1 MSRGSNIVNE
11 GEMIMHRERPENPRL
26 PELFTRRF
34 PSAAET
40 PIPPRNS
47 FPARARGKATIA
59 FFLVLALCAAHPA
72 ASETA
77 PTATELPPLP
87 ETLTTQ
93 PAVSDDQA
101 PFPLSEPPQE
111 RVGALLSPDISG
123 NGNETASPAPKDGR
137 PELPPLPEQ
146 LAAPSETAVSEEVPA
161 SRENTPPVTSPDVP
175 SETGME
181 LPPLPESET
190 SPAAAPAPAEDVALP
205 TLPEMDSSPDVPRP
219 TEGVGLPPL
228 PESGTPDPTALSGE
242 GKQGALVLPPLPP
255 LPEETG
261 DPFGVALPP
270 IPTTVPED
278 SSPGLSD
285 QIPLPPLSPFEGTWA
300 VLMKAD
306 TSYGKASEVFRLLT
320 LRLEGEQFRVLTGDG
335 ASFSVKPT
343 GAERLEGILST
354 TQGESVTIR
363 MDLPRGRQDLT
374 VSLLR
379 SGKVI
384 VTLFALPE
392 DMGSHPI
399 PGENAPLRTA
409 RERFRTTFE
418 SYLAILRGNAQ
429 GDAEGAR
436 KKAVMEYLM
445 FQDLATRR

>member
-1 MSRGSNIVNE
+1 
-11 GEMIMHRERPENPRL
+11 MIMHRERPENPRL

-40 PIPPRNS
+40 PVPPRNS
-47 FPARARGKATIA
+47 LPARARGRAPIA
-59 FFLVLALCAAHPA
+59 FLLVLALSAAHPA
-72 ASETA
+72 AGETA

-93 PAVSDDQA
+93 PAVSGDQA
-101 PFPLSEPPQE
+101 PFSLSEPPQE
-111 RVGALLSPDISG
+111 RVDALLSPDISG
-123 NGNETASPAPKDGR
+123 DGDEAVSPALEDGR
-137 PELPPLPEQ
+137 SELPPLPEQ

-161 SRENTPPVTSPDVP
+161 SRKDTPPVISPDAP
-175 SETGME
+175 SETGVE
-181 LPPLPESET
+181 LPPLPEPES
-190 SPAAAPAPAEDVALP
+190 SPTTVPSPAEDVALP
-205 TLPEMDSSPDVPRP
+205 ALPEMNRSPDVPRP

-228 PESGTPDPTALSGE
+228 PEGGAPDQTTLSGE
-242 GKQGALVLPPLPP
+242 AEQGVLVLPPLPP
-255 LPEETG
+255 LPEGMG

-278 SSPGLSD
+278 SRPGLSD

-306 TSYGKASEVFRLLT
+306 TSYGKASEAFRLLT

-335 ASFSVKPT
+335 ASFSVKPA
-343 GAERLEGILST
+343 GAERLEGVLST
-354 TQGESVTIR
+354 TQGERVTIR

-399 PGENAPLRTA
+399 PGENAPLRIA
-409 RERFRTTFE
+409 RERFRTAFE
-418 SYLAILRGNAQ
+418 DYLTILRGNAQ

-436 KKAVMEYLM
+436 KKAVMEYLT

>member
-1 MSRGSNIVNE
+1 
-11 GEMIMHRERPENPRL
+11 MHRERPENPHL
-26 PELFTRRF
+26 PEPFTRRF
-34 PSAAET
+34 SSAAET
-40 PIPPRNS
+40 PAPPRNS

-72 ASETA
+72 AGETA

-87 ETLTTQ
+87 ETLAPP
-93 PAVSDDQA
+93 PAVSGDQA

-111 RVGALLSPDISG
+111 RVGALLSPDVSG
-123 NGNETASPAPKDGR
+123 NGNGAASPASEDDR

-146 LAAPSETAVSEEVPA
+146 LASPSETTVSEEVPV
-161 SRENTPPVTSPDVP
+161 SRENTPPEISPDAS
-175 SETGME
+175 SETSMD
-181 LPPLPESET
+181 LPPLPEPET
-190 SPAAAPAPAEDVALP
+190 SPTAPSPAEDAALP
-205 TLPEMDSSPDVPRP
+205 VLPEMDSSPDVPGP

-228 PESGTPDPTALSGE
+228 PESGTPDQTTLSGE

-270 IPTTVPED
+270 VPTTVPEEAR
-278 SSPGLSD
+278 PGLSD

-343 GAERLEGILST
+343 GAERLEGLLST